1 MTIHTDPNTQ
11 PDEPVTDEADTG
23 AVEVQGEAAAPVV
36 DADMAAFDAGLAEAN
51 GEAPADDDAPAD
63 EPTPPEAKAEDA
75 PADEA
80 PAAKPSD
87 AFGELPKDA
96 KAETR
101 ERFGKL
107 KEQYDTLHQE
117 VEPLRAAAA
126 RAEQWEQLVMSTGA
140 PPEMMG
146 GLFDYAALATK
157 ANAGDPEAIQAVL
170 QATRTEYE
178 HWAKLAG
185 ADVPGVDPLAD
196 HPELQAQVE
205 QGDMTRT
212 AALEVVKARNLLSR
226 QQQAQRQTAEQA
238 QAEAQQAEAVNAAKA
253 ELASLNAQLR
263 RDDPHFAQRVA
274 KIDFAAIRQHPP
286 HLWAAK
292 VEAAYW
298 RVPVEAPRPRVAHSP
313 LRPGTTAPVRPQP
326 KDDMDAFSMGVASVR

>member
-11 PDEPVTDEADTG
+11 PDETVTAD
-23 AVEVQGEAAAPVV
+23 AVEVQGEAAAPAV

-51 GEAPADDDAPAD
+51 GEAQADDDAPAD
-63 EPTPPEAKAEDA
+63 EPTPPEAKADDT
-75 PADEA
+75 PAD
-80 PAAKPSD
+80 PPPAKPSD

-126 RAEQWEQLVMSTGA
+126 RAQEWEQLVMSTGA
-140 PPEMMG
+140 PPELMG
-146 GLFDYAALATK
+146 SMFDYAAIATK
-157 ANAGDPEAIQAVL
+157 ANAGDPQAIAL
-170 QATRTEYE
+170 ALDTARKEYE

-196 HPELQAQVE
+196 YPELRAQVE
-205 QGDMTRT
+205 EGDMTRA

-226 QQQAQRQTAEQA
+226 QQQVQQQSAQQQ
-238 QAEAQQAEAVNAAKA
+238 QAEARQAEAVNAAKTELA
-253 ELASLNAQLR
+253 ELNAKLSAE
-263 RDDPHFAQRVA
+263 DPHFAQRVA

-326 KDDMDAFSMGVASVR
+326 KDDMDAFAMGVASVR